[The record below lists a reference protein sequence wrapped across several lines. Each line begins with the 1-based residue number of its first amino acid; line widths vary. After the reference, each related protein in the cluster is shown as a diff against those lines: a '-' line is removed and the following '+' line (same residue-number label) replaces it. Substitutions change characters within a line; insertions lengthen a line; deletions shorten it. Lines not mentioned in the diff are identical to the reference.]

1 MYGCCFSYDRSPV
14 MQRKIL
20 IKYSS
25 IQYNCLNLPS
35 KVIFKDGSTIAYI
48 YGADGT
54 KLRTVHQIGGT
65 TTITEYCGNVI
76 YENDTAKRLLTEV
89 GYITLSD
96 KKSHYY
102 LQDHQGN
109 NRVVLNESGSVEE
122 VNHYYPFGGLYAN
135 STNVQSYTYNGKELD
150 TKKGLNWYDYGARM
164 YDAALGRWHTVD
176 PLAENYYRVAP
187 YVYCDNLPVRYID
200 TDGRKIVDT
209 KGDVIYTKDG
219 GWIPNASQD
228 AQRIGNAMMQTRT
241 GTIQFEKLVNADHD
255 ITLSISPEV
264 KIERGNNRSRY
275 RLGTSIKH
283 FVGDKLS
290 SVDIIIFEGTLN
302 EFANVNTSKA
312 KKYKVSTNNNDEAI
326 GAIAVHESVHATDEQ
341 NIKESK
347 ENVTDGTLHD
357 IEKTPNEAER
367 NVLREL
373 FNQHNEF

>member
-1 MYGCCFSYDRSPV
+1 M
-14 MQRKIL
+14 
-20 IKYSS
+20 
-25 IQYNCLNLPS
+25 
-35 KVIFKDGSTIAYI
+35 
-48 YGADGT
+48 
-54 KLRTVHQIGGT
+54 
-65 TTITEYCGNVI
+65 
-76 YENDTAKRLLTEV
+76 TEV

-96 KKSHYY
+96 KNPHYY

-109 NRVVLNESGSVEE
+109 NRVVLNESGNVEE

-135 STNVQSYTYNGKELD
+135 STNVQPYKYNGKELD
-150 TKKGLNWYDYGARM
+150 MKKGLNWYDYGARM